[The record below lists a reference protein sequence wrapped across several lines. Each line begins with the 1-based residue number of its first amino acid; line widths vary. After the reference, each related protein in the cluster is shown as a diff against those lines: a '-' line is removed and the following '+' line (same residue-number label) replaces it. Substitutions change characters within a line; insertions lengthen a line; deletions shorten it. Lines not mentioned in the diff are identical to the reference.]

1 MKIGIDIDGVILDTE
16 RPLRFYAD
24 FWSTFVLGKERLKS
38 TEVSQELNFDW
49 NTDEINEFYAKYF
62 DDITKNSHIV
72 VGAKEILKKLK
83 DEGHELFIVTLR
95 GFYREEEKILATE
108 KLNQL
113 GIDFE
118 GIYWSVKN
126 KRQKCEELGL
136 DVIIDDS
143 PSNASQFEGSKIK
156 VLYFKEPP
164 VRDVDFSNVTKVNC
178 WMDIYREINKL

>member
-1 MKIGIDIDGVILDTE
+1 MKIGVDIDGVILDSE

-95 GFYREEEKILATE
+95 GYYREEEKIIATE

-113 GIDFE
+113 GVDFD
-118 GIYWSVKN
+118 GVYWSVKN
-126 KRQKCEELGL
+126 KRQKCEDLGL
-136 DVIIDDS
+136 DVMIDDS
-143 PSNASQFEGSKIK
+143 PSNASQFEGSKVK
-156 VLYFKEPP
+156 VLYFKESP
-164 VRDVDFSNVTKVNC
+164 VRDVVFPNVTKVNC
-178 WMDIYREINKL
+178 WMDIYREIKKL